1 MFIANNSR
9 KVDLLCQLKGTF
21 FMASMKELL
30 QQDLQKAIAE
40 YGPDSRS
47 AKDLRT
53 QLASLEKIRT
63 PSELA
68 VLNSSANEQYHGAT
82 LNRAPS
88 DAATAQADLQNLSED
103 PALGAIR
110 SMKSRL

>member
-1 MFIANNSR
+1 
-9 KVDLLCQLKGTF
+9 
-21 FMASMKELL
+21 MASMKELL

-63 PSELA
+63 PSELG
-68 VLNSSANEQYHGAT
+68 VLNSSASEKYHGAT
-82 LNRAPS
+82 LSKAPS
-88 DAATAQADLQNLSED
+88 DGGTATPDLQNLSED

-110 SMKSRL
+110 SMQSRL